1 MCFLFTSNALRSFDN
16 DNLKSCCCHLESSLR
31 RERQSDID
39 ANDLYMELGFLQ
51 DFIPQ
56 ENMDPV
62 GILDFLKQHD
72 YFPNA
77 TIAYRV
83 LLTIPVTVASAE
95 RSFSKL
101 KLLESYLRSTMK
113 QEILN
118 ALAIIA
124 LECDMLEKIDYECII
139 EYFISKNNKR
149 MMFFK

>member
-1 MCFLFTSNALRSFDN
+1 
-16 DNLKSCCCHLESSLR
+16 LKSCCCHLESSLR

-77 TIAYRV
+77 AIAYRV

-101 KLLESYLRSTMK
+101 KLLKSYLRSTMK
-113 QEILN
+113 QERLN
-118 ALAIIA
+118 ALAIIT
-124 LECDMLEKIDYECII
+124 LECDMLEKIDYESII
-139 EYFISKNNKR
+139 EDFISKNTKR